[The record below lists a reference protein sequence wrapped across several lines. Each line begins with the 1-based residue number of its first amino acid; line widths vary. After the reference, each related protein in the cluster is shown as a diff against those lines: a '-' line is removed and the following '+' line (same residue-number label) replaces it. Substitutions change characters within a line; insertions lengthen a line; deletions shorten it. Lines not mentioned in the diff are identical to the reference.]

1 LLAWPLAAFGG
12 RSFSTALPY
21 SLACLIAVVILGVRV
36 RGTLDVALAVL
47 AGAVALQTLP
57 VMDGLAAWLSPHR
70 GDVVQS
76 LQLNDGRVARFVPL
90 SIDGSSTR
98 WALAVLSGA
107 VLFFWIVRRQ
117 FERGGMRQIV
127 RAVAALGFALALL
140 AVAQAATSGDLIY
153 WTFPTEFEGPQPF
166 GPFVNR
172 NHFATWTIMAIPLCF
187 GYLAARL
194 GAHKPVPRH
203 SNLRRR
209 VVDAIDPRTAWL
221 TAAGGAMLV
230 ALMLSLSR
238 SGVLALGV
246 SSAVTFILARGHL
259 ERRHRRLVIAATIVV
274 LVVGAIWADLP
285 ALARRAA
292 GTRTAL
298 SGRFTIWQETMPIVR
313 DFWIVGTGAG
323 TYERAMFVYQ
333 RADRTVYFNQAHN
346 HYLQVAA
353 EGGILLGALATF
365 ALVALVRTAKR
376 QIATDTSGL
385 VLMRIGAACGLGAA
399 GLQSVWETGLVM
411 PANAALAAL
420 LAAVVVHERGH

>member
-1 LLAWPLAAFGG
+1 MP
-12 RSFSTALPY
+12 
-21 SLACLIAVVILGVRV
+21 VVMHGH
-36 RGTLDVALAVL
+36 
-47 AGAVALQTLP
+47 
-57 VMDGLAAWLSPHR
+57 AAWLSPHR
-70 GDVVQS
+70 AEVVRS
-76 LQLNDGRVARFVPL
+76 LQLNGGFVTHFVPL

-107 VLFFWIVRRQ
+107 ILFFWIMRRQ

-140 AVAQAATSGDLIY
+140 AVAQAATSGHLIY
-153 WTFPTEFEGPQPF
+153 WTFPTEVEGPQPF

-194 GAHKPVPRH
+194 GAHKPVPKH
-203 SNLRRR
+203 SSIRRK
-209 VVDAIDPRTAWL
+209 VVGAIDPRTAWL

-246 SSAVTFILARGHL
+246 SAAITFILARHHM
-259 ERRHRRLVIAATIVV
+259 ERRHRRLVIGATIVV

-298 SGRFTIWQETMPIVR
+298 SGRFTIWQETVPIVR
-313 DFWIVGTGAG
+313 DFWTVGTGAG

-353 EGGILLGALATF
+353 EGGVLLGGLAVF
-365 ALVALVRTAKR
+365 ALVALARTARR
-376 QIATDTSGL
+376 QIQGDTSGL
-385 VLMRIGAACGLGAA
+385 VLMRIGAACGLGAV

-420 LAAVVVHERGH
+420 LAAVVVHKRVD